1 MVSRSSE
8 GNEGPHPS
16 SRTPG
21 TPAKTR
27 VSKLG
32 SSPSKRDEKSGEGR
46 VVKSS
51 AKDVAELKDYQLGD
65 CLGRGAFGSVY
76 RALNWNTGETV
87 AVKQIKLADLP
98 KSELRVIMLEIDLL
112 KNLDHPNIVKYHG
125 FVKSA
130 ETLNIIL
137 EYCENGSLHSISKN
151 FGRFPENLV
160 GLYMSQVL
168 HGLLYLHEQGVIH
181 RDIKGA
187 NILTTKEGLV
197 KLADFGVAS
206 RTTGL
211 SESSVVGT
219 PYWMA
224 PEVIELSGA
233 TTASDI
239 WSLGCTVI
247 ELLEGKPPY
256 YNLQPMP
263 ALFRIVNDDHPPLPQ
278 GASPAVKDFLMQCFQ
293 KDPNLRV
300 SARKLL
306 KHPWIVNARRSDS
319 VVPKKST
326 EYEEAVRSVQEW
338 NEALR
343 SPGAG
348 TLRKPFR
355 HDRQSPSP
363 LRRNQLPSRNTP
375 TKDAL
380 PAPVVSN
387 AKDQSLLSN
396 ATAEDN
402 WDDDFA
408 TAISPSAL
416 QLPHL
421 RPHDNFGGML
431 SSEKL
436 KAFASLDGTVIK
448 SENSFGD
455 FNDSFRTTLHCG
467 ESDPLQTIRPFP
479 FKQTGTDDGFAQKSP
494 LQMEPKRST
503 PFVHNVPILTQN
515 PVPPSRQARPASFYK
530 ENSVEDY
537 SDIIITDEDVL
548 GRKLNG
554 VKVRMEAN
562 IYPNVDDCLSDLFQE
577 TDEER
582 YISNSADLPPSK
594 EIVRY
599 HTPSRDDEQE
609 PHLRRQLSTKRHR
622 SAVEIHR
629 FAENERDEDFSD
641 ILGPEEVALDK
652 PDSDGSSDRST
663 LMLNSRHS
671 NNSWLGDQDD
681 EDDPFAQLEEGLDEM
696 DLEANIAR
704 DKYARLRGQV
714 EGLVSSLKTS
724 QDEDVLE
731 DISEQLLTIFC
742 DLPETKNIIMSAHG
756 MLPILE
762 ILDTCRRRNVVSCL
776 LKIVNAIIYED
787 YEIQENLC
795 FVGGIPIINEFASKK
810 YPREIR
816 LEAAAFVQ
824 QMYQT
829 STLTLQMFVSAGGLN
844 VLVEFLEDDYEDE
857 RDLVLIGV
865 NGIWSVFELQGST
878 PKNDFCR
885 ILSRSSVLDPLS
897 LVLSR
902 VLDEG
907 GELAEIVE
915 GRIAS
920 IFFVF
925 SQAENHVK
933 EMVAERT
940 VLHRVL
946 KELKRMTPAHQIT
959 MLKFIKN
966 LSMLSTTLDS
976 LQNSNAI
983 DVLTDLLRSTIKRP
997 HFREVSNQILNTI
1010 YNMCRLNKSRQEDA
1024 ALNGIVPLLQKIVKT
1039 ERPLKEFALPILC
1052 DMAHSGK
1059 VGRRELWRN
1068 RGLPFYISLL
1078 SDPYWQVTALD
1089 AIFTWLQ
1096 EETAKV
1102 EEHLLSYHPDQ
1113 PSFTES
1119 IIRCLTVSKA
1129 NAFENLLEPL
1139 QKLLRLSPPIALTFA
1154 REDMFVR
1161 IRQKLH
1167 HNKAAVRL
1175 NLLRI
1180 ISSICEASED
1190 HGGLLAEYGLLEA
1203 IRELEHD
1210 PAILVRDMAG
1220 KLIQANERSESYG
1233 LGKRRPGVR
1242 RGSTATTPPGLLTNQ
1257 SAPSTPSVPRTNQSK
1272 NYFDGREVQRHP
1284 RNALSGSALALRPAS
1299 RDGAS
1304 PALAVGGSK
1313 GSNASSASRNR
1324 LPRDDVRHLYRAAQR
1339 TGRVVGTLAVCI
1351 NDYRVTLKQDTPTE
1365 EERQEAIRACHKR
1378 CAERTLRVL
1387 EKNGSIFIKLGQ
1399 HLSSMGYLLPLE
1411 WTTTFVPLQDK
1422 CPVSSIESVEEMF
1435 VTDTGHR
1442 IDELFSSFEPLPIGA
1457 ASLAQVH
1464 IGTLKETGQKV
1475 AVKVQH
1481 PALAEWVPLDLA
1493 LTRFTFSMLKRF
1505 FPEYDLEWLS
1515 NEMDFSLPQE
1525 LDFRMEAEN
1534 ARRASEYFRNHSDA
1548 PLVIP
1553 EVMWAQK
1560 RILVMEFLSGHRP
1573 DDLEYL
1579 DSNHIDRD
1587 EVSAAFAHIFN
1598 EMIFGDNAPLHCD
1611 PHGGNIAIRKNPNRR
1626 RHNFDIILYDHG
1638 LYRDIPRDL
1647 RRNYAK
1653 LWLAV
1658 IEADEGRMREY
1669 ARKVAGI
1676 TDEQFPLFASAI
1688 TGRDYTV
1695 LANKDVAS
1703 PRTAAEKENISGALG
1718 EGMLQQ
1724 LVELLGQVPRIILLI
1739 LKTND
1744 LTNIACSP
1752 PSARSLDENLHTRQ
1766 GPIRTFLILARYATR
1781 TVFEEKIEN
1790 INETGGM
1797 LRPLNFLRFLW
1808 AWTGYLRVELKLSIY
1823 ETLLSMKSRF
1833 GLI

>member
-8 GNEGPHPS
+8 GAEGPPPS
-16 SRTPG
+16 TSKPPN
-21 TPAKTR
+21 TPAKSR
-27 VSKLG
+27 LSRLG
-32 SSPSKRDEKSGEGR
+32 SSPSKREDKSR
-46 VVKSS
+46 DDRMIKSS

-65 CLGRGAFGSVY
+65 CLGKGAFGSVY

-112 KNLDHPNIVKYHG
+112 KNLDHPNIVKYQG

-137 EYCENGSLHSISKN
+137 EYCENGSLHSIAKN

-256 YNLQPMP
+256 YNMQPMP

-319 VVPKKST
+319 VVPKSST

-343 SPGAG
+343 SPSAG
-348 TLRKPFR
+348 TLRKPVK
-355 HDRQSPSP
+355 HDQSPIP
-363 LRRNQLPSRNTP
+363 VPPTRHTP
-375 TKDAL
+375 TKDTL
-380 PAPVVSN
+380 PSPVSRNVTDRFRSPVP
-387 AKDQSLLSN
+387 
-396 ATAEDN
+396 TEEEEDN

-436 KAFASLDGTVIK
+436 KAFASLDGTMIK
-448 SENSFGD
+448 SDDSFGD
-455 FNDSFRTTLHCG
+455 SDSSFGSSRRSD
-467 ESDPLQTIRPFP
+467 EPDPLETIRPYP
-479 FKQTGTDDGFAQKSP
+479 LKQPTAESTQ
-494 LQMEPKRST
+494 LQELPRSQINKT
-503 PFVHNVPILTQN
+503 SMASMHHVPILTQN
-515 PVPPSRQARPASFYK
+515 PTPPTKQPRPASYYK
-530 ENSVEDY
+530 ENSIEDY
-537 SDIIITDEDVL
+537 SDLIQANEDVL
-548 GRKLNG
+548 DSKLG
-554 VKVRMEAN
+554 A
-562 IYPNVDDCLSDLFQE
+562 FQE
-577 TDEER
+577 ADENLDPFE
-582 YISNSADLPPSK
+582 SSPSK
-594 EIVRY
+594 EAIRNRASAEDVMGQQ
-599 HTPSRDDEQE
+599 PQ
-609 PHLRRQLSTKRHR
+609 LRKQISVKRHR
-622 SAVEIHR
+622 SAVEIQR

-641 ILGPEEVALDK
+641 LLGTDEVMIDQPE
-652 PDSDGSSDRST
+652 SDGSSDQST
-663 LMLNSRHS
+663 LMLNSKLS

-704 DKYARLRGQV
+704 DKHARLRNQV

-724 QDEDVLE
+724 QDEDVLAE
-731 DISEQLLTIFC
+731 ISEQLLTVFC
-742 DLPETKNIIMSAHG
+742 DFPETKNIIISAHG

-762 ILDTCRRRNVVSCL
+762 ILDMCRRRDITSCL
-776 LKIVNAIIYED
+776 LKIVNAIIYND

-885 ILSRSSVLDPLS
+885 ILSRNSVLDPLS

-902 VLDEG
+902 VLDED

-915 GRIAS
+915 GRIAN
-920 IFFVF
+920 IFFIF

-946 KELKRMTPAHQIT
+946 KELRRMTPAHQIT

-983 DVLTDLLRSTIKRP
+983 DVLTDLLRATMKRP

-1068 RGLPFYISLL
+1068 KGLAFYISLL

-1102 EEHLLSYHPDQ
+1102 EEHLLDHRPDR
-1113 PSFTES
+1113 PSFTDS
-1119 IIRCLTVSKA
+1119 IVRCLTISKA

-1139 QKLLRLSPPIALTFA
+1139 QKLLRLSPPIASTLA
-1154 REDMFVR
+1154 RPDLFTR
-1161 IRQKLH
+1161 IGQKLH

-1180 ISSICEASED
+1180 ISSICDSSEEQ
-1190 HGGLLAEYGLLEA
+1190 GGLLAKYGLLDA

-1220 KLIQANERSESYG
+1220 KLIQSNEKSEAYG
-1233 LGKRRPGVR
+1233 MGKRKPMVR
-1242 RGSTATTPPGLLTNQ
+1242 RRSTSATPPNLLANQ
-1257 SAPSTPSVPRTNQSK
+1257 SAPSTPQMNRTSQSK
-1272 NYFDGREVQRHP
+1272 AYYEGKEGSRHP
-1284 RNALSGSALALRPAS
+1284 RNALSGSALALRPGS
-1299 RDGAS
+1299 RDGSTPSLTAG
-1304 PALAVGGSK
+1304 LNGST
-1313 GSNASSASRNR
+1313 GAPRTR
-1324 LPRDDVRHLYRAAQR
+1324 LPRGVSNRMSHVDL
-1339 TGRVVGTLAVCI
+1339 LS
-1351 NDYRVTLKQDTPTE
+1351 E
-1365 EERQEAIRACHKR
+1365 EDSARPSSSLSRRQS
-1378 CAERTLRVL
+1378 VL
-1387 EKNGSIFIKLGQ
+1387 
-1399 HLSSMGYLLPLE
+1399 H
-1411 WTTTFVPLQDK
+1411 
-1422 CPVSSIESVEEMF
+1422 
-1435 VTDTGHR
+1435 
-1442 IDELFSSFEPLPIGA
+1442 
-1457 ASLAQVH
+1457 
-1464 IGTLKETGQKV
+1464 
-1475 AVKVQH
+1475 
-1481 PALAEWVPLDLA
+1481 
-1493 LTRFTFSMLKRF
+1493 
-1505 FPEYDLEWLS
+1505 
-1515 NEMDFSLPQE
+1515 
-1525 LDFRMEAEN
+1525 
-1534 ARRASEYFRNHSDA
+1534 
-1548 PLVIP
+1548 
-1553 EVMWAQK
+1553 
-1560 RILVMEFLSGHRP
+1560 
-1573 DDLEYL
+1573 
-1579 DSNHIDRD
+1579 
-1587 EVSAAFAHIFN
+1587 
-1598 EMIFGDNAPLHCD
+1598 
-1611 PHGGNIAIRKNPNRR
+1611 RR
-1626 RHNFDIILYDHG
+1626 R
-1638 LYRDIPRDL
+1638 RQTQ
-1647 RRNYAK
+1647 
-1653 LWLAV
+1653 
-1658 IEADEGRMREY
+1658 AD
-1669 ARKVAGI
+1669 A
-1676 TDEQFPLFASAI
+1676 D
-1688 TGRDYTV
+1688 
-1695 LANKDVAS
+1695 
-1703 PRTAAEKENISGALG
+1703 
-1718 EGMLQQ
+1718 
-1724 LVELLGQVPRIILLI
+1724 
-1739 LKTND
+1739 
-1744 LTNIACSP
+1744 
-1752 PSARSLDENLHTRQ
+1752 
-1766 GPIRTFLILARYATR
+1766 
-1781 TVFEEKIEN
+1781 
-1790 INETGGM
+1790 
-1797 LRPLNFLRFLW
+1797 
-1808 AWTGYLRVELKLSIY
+1808 WTP
-1823 ETLLSMKSRF
+1823 
-1833 GLI
+1833 

>member
-1 MVSRSSE
+1 MVSRS
-8 GNEGPHPS
+8 NEGPEAPHPA

-21 TPAKTR
+21 APAKGRLTR
-27 VSKLG
+27 LG
-32 SSPSKRDEKSGEGR
+32 SSPSKRDDKAKDDRMG
-46 VVKSS
+46 KTS

-112 KNLDHPNIVKYHG
+112 KNLDHPNIVKYQG

-137 EYCENGSLHSISKN
+137 EYCENGSLHSIAKN
-151 FGRFPENLV
+151 FGRFPETLV
-160 GLYMSQVL
+160 GVYMSQVL
-168 HGLLYLHEQGVIH
+168 HGLLYLHDQGVIH

-326 EYEEAVRSVQEW
+326 EYEEAVKSVQEW

-343 SPGAG
+343 SPESNA
-348 TLRKPFR
+348 
-355 HDRQSPSP
+355 
-363 LRRNQLPSRNTP
+363 LRRGTRNENQNPPSLRLDTRYTP
-375 TKDAL
+375 TKATL
-380 PAPVVSN
+380 PSPVSRTVADKFS
-387 AKDQSLLSN
+387 SPSSGE
-396 ATAEDN
+396 EDN

-421 RPHDNFGGML
+421 RPHDNFGGKL

-436 KAFASLDGTVIK
+436 KAFASLDGTVLK
-448 SENSFGD
+448 SDETFE
-455 FNDSFRTTLHCG
+455 
-467 ESDPLQTIRPFP
+467 ESDDPFKGSLLAGEHDPLKTIRPSP
-479 FKQTGTDDGFAQKSP
+479 SQQANSGTSQSQNGPYGAHMRRGPPLNTAITPAYGGQMLQISSSP
-494 LQMEPKRST
+494 IRQQR
-503 PFVHNVPILTQN
+503 
-515 PVPPSRQARPASFYK
+515 PPLFYK

-537 SDIIITDEDVL
+537 SDLISANEDVL
-548 GRKLNG
+548 DRKIS
-554 VKVRMEAN
+554 A
-562 IYPNVDDCLSDLFQE
+562 FQE
-577 TDEER
+577 NDEHK
-582 YISNSADLPPSK
+582 DLPDTGRPR
-594 EIVRY
+594 EVIRY
-599 HTPSRDDEQE
+599 QSSSEQE
-609 PHLRRQLSTKRHR
+609 DTPRIGRQISVKRYR
-622 SAVEIHR
+622 GTVEIQQ
-629 FAENERDEDFSD
+629 FAENEHDEDFSD
-641 ILGPEEVALDK
+641 ILGVDGVTLDK
-652 PDSDGSSDRST
+652 AESDDGSNKST
-663 LMLNSRHS
+663 LMLNTKLS
-671 NNSWLGDQDD
+671 NNSWLGDLDD
-681 EDDPFAQLEEGLDEM
+681 EDDPFALLEEGLDET

-704 DKYARLRGQV
+704 DKHARLRSQV
-714 EGLVSSLKTS
+714 EGLVGSLKTS
-724 QDEDVLE
+724 QDEEVLG
-731 DISEQLLTIFC
+731 DISEQLLAVFC
-742 DLPETKNIIMSAHG
+742 DFPETKNIIISAHG

-762 ILDTCRRRNVVSCL
+762 ILDLCRRRDITLCL
-776 LKIVNAIIYED
+776 LKIVNAIIYDD

-795 FVGGIPIINEFASKK
+795 FVGGIPIINEFAAKK

-857 RDLVLIGV
+857 RDLVLVGV

-902 VLDEG
+902 VLDEE

-915 GRIAS
+915 GRIAN
-920 IFFVF
+920 IFFIF

-933 EMVAERT
+933 EMVSERT

-1068 RGLPFYISLL
+1068 KGLAFYISLL

-1089 AIFTWLQ
+1089 AIFIWLQ

-1102 EEHLLSYHPDQ
+1102 EEHLLENRYDQ
-1113 PSFTES
+1113 PSFTDA
-1119 IIRCLTVSKA
+1119 IVRCLTLSKA
-1129 NAFENLLEPL
+1129 NAFENILEPL
-1139 QKLLRLSPPIALTFA
+1139 QKLLRLSPPIASTLA
-1154 REDMFVR
+1154 RPDLFSR
-1161 IRQKLH
+1161 LGQKLH
-1167 HNKAAVRL
+1167 HSKAAVRL

-1180 ISSICEASED
+1180 ISSICDSSEQQ
-1190 HGGLLAEYGLLEA
+1190 GGLLAGYGLLDS

-1220 KLIQANERSESYG
+1220 KLIQSSERNDSYG
-1233 LGKRRPGVR
+1233 LGKLKPNVR
-1242 RGSTATTPPGLLTNQ
+1242 RGSTSATSPGLLANQ
-1257 SAPSTPSVPRTNQSK
+1257 PAPVTPQLSRQNQSK
-1272 NYFDGREVQRHP
+1272 GYYDSRETQRRP
-1284 RNALSGSALALRPAS
+1284 RSAISGSALALRPGS
-1299 RDGAS
+1299 RDG
-1304 PALAVGGSK
+1304 PTPGIVGGAN
-1313 GSNASSASRNR
+1313 GSAGASRNR
-1324 LPRDDVRHLYRAAQR
+1324 LARGVSNRLSHIELLPDDDNRIAGSITRRSSVLPRRRRLTQF
-1339 TGRVVGTLAVCI
+1339 
-1351 NDYRVTLKQDTPTE
+1351 E
-1365 EERQEAIRACHKR
+1365 
-1378 CAERTLRVL
+1378 AER
-1387 EKNGSIFIKLGQ
+1387 GS
-1399 HLSSMGYLLPLE
+1399 
-1411 WTTTFVPLQDK
+1411 
-1422 CPVSSIESVEEMF
+1422 
-1435 VTDTGHR
+1435 
-1442 IDELFSSFEPLPIGA
+1442 
-1457 ASLAQVH
+1457 
-1464 IGTLKETGQKV
+1464 
-1475 AVKVQH
+1475 
-1481 PALAEWVPLDLA
+1481 
-1493 LTRFTFSMLKRF
+1493 
-1505 FPEYDLEWLS
+1505 
-1515 NEMDFSLPQE
+1515 
-1525 LDFRMEAEN
+1525 
-1534 ARRASEYFRNHSDA
+1534 
-1548 PLVIP
+1548 
-1553 EVMWAQK
+1553 
-1560 RILVMEFLSGHRP
+1560 
-1573 DDLEYL
+1573 
-1579 DSNHIDRD
+1579 
-1587 EVSAAFAHIFN
+1587 
-1598 EMIFGDNAPLHCD
+1598 
-1611 PHGGNIAIRKNPNRR
+1611 
-1626 RHNFDIILYDHG
+1626 
-1638 LYRDIPRDL
+1638 
-1647 RRNYAK
+1647 
-1653 LWLAV
+1653 
-1658 IEADEGRMREY
+1658 
-1669 ARKVAGI
+1669 
-1676 TDEQFPLFASAI
+1676 
-1688 TGRDYTV
+1688 
-1695 LANKDVAS
+1695 
-1703 PRTAAEKENISGALG
+1703 
-1718 EGMLQQ
+1718 
-1724 LVELLGQVPRIILLI
+1724 
-1739 LKTND
+1739 
-1744 LTNIACSP
+1744 
-1752 PSARSLDENLHTRQ
+1752 
-1766 GPIRTFLILARYATR
+1766 
-1781 TVFEEKIEN
+1781 
-1790 INETGGM
+1790 
-1797 LRPLNFLRFLW
+1797 
-1808 AWTGYLRVELKLSIY
+1808 
-1823 ETLLSMKSRF
+1823 
-1833 GLI
+1833 

>member
-1 MVSRSSE
+1 MVSRS
-8 GNEGPHPS
+8 NEGPEGFPPA

-21 TPAKTR
+21 TPAKGRFTR
-27 VSKLG
+27 LG
-32 SSPSKRDEKSGEGR
+32 SSPSKRDEKTKDDRMG
-46 VVKSS
+46 KTS
-51 AKDVAELKDYQLGD
+51 AKDVAELKDFQLGD

-87 AVKQIKLADLP
+87 AVKQIKLVDLP

-125 FVKSA
+125 FVKSV

-137 EYCENGSLHSISKN
+137 EYCENGSLHSIAKN
-151 FGRFPENLV
+151 FGRFPETLV
-160 GLYMSQVL
+160 GVYMSQVL
-168 HGLLYLHEQGVIH
+168 HGLLYLHDQGVIH

-343 SPGAG
+343 SPESS
-348 TLRKPFR
+348 TLKKGIRNDSQNP
-355 HDRQSPSP
+355 PS
-363 LRRNQLPSRNTP
+363 LRLDTRYTP
-375 TKDAL
+375 TKDTL
-380 PAPVVSN
+380 PSPVSRN
-387 AKDQSLLSN
+387 LADRYRSPIS
-396 ATAEDN
+396 TEEDN

-436 KAFASLDGTVIK
+436 KAFASLDGTVLK
-448 SENSFGD
+448 SD
-455 FNDSFRTTLHCG
+455 DSFEEFDDPFERSPQAG
-467 ESDPLQTIRPFP
+467 EPDPLRTIRPSA
-479 FKQTGTDDGFAQKSP
+479 AQQANAGAPQGQNTPYNQHMKRGPPLKTSINPTAGAQMLQNTSSP
-494 LQMEPKRST
+494 IRQQR
-503 PFVHNVPILTQN
+503 
-515 PVPPSRQARPASFYK
+515 PPLFYK

-537 SDIIITDEDVL
+537 SDLIMANEDVL
-548 GRKLNG
+548 DRKLS
-554 VKVRMEAN
+554 A
-562 IYPNVDDCLSDLFQE
+562 FQE
-577 TDEER
+577 VDENLESLETR
-582 YISNSADLPPSK
+582 SR
-594 EIVRY
+594 EVVRY
-599 HTPSRDDEQE
+599 HGSSDQE
-609 PHLRRQLSTKRHR
+609 DQPQLGRQISVKRRGT
-622 SAVEIHR
+622 VEIHQ
-629 FAENERDEDFSD
+629 FTENETDEDFSD
-641 ILGPEEVALDK
+641 ILGVDGVTLDRAE
-652 PDSDGSSDRST
+652 SDVSSEKST
-663 LMLNSRHS
+663 LMLNSKLS
-671 NNSWLGDQDD
+671 NNSWLGDFDD
-681 EDDPFAQLEEGLDEM
+681 EDDPFAQLEEGLDET

-704 DKYARLRGQV
+704 DKHARLRNQV
-714 EGLVSSLKTS
+714 EGLVASLKTS
-724 QDEDVLE
+724 QDEDVLGE
-731 DISEQLLTIFC
+731 LSEQLLAVFC
-742 DLPETKNIIMSAHG
+742 DFPETKNIIISAHG

-762 ILDTCRRRNVVSCL
+762 ILDLCRRRDITLCL
-776 LKIVNAIIYED
+776 LRIVNAIIYDD

-795 FVGGIPIINEFASKK
+795 FVGGIPIINEFAAKK

-857 RDLVLIGV
+857 RDLVLVGV

-902 VLDEG
+902 VLDEE

-915 GRIAS
+915 GRIAN
-920 IFFVF
+920 IFFIF

-933 EMVAERT
+933 EMVSERT

-1068 RGLPFYISLL
+1068 KGLAFYISLL

-1089 AIFTWLQ
+1089 AIFIWLQ

-1102 EEHLLSYHPDQ
+1102 EEHLLENRYDQ
-1113 PSFTES
+1113 ASFTDE
-1119 IIRCLTVSKA
+1119 IVRCLTLSKA
-1129 NAFENLLEPL
+1129 NAFENILEPL
-1139 QKLLRLSPPIALTFA
+1139 QKLLRLSPPIASTLA
-1154 REDMFVR
+1154 RPDLFSR
-1161 IRQKLH
+1161 IGQKLH

-1180 ISSICEASED
+1180 ISSICDSTEEQ
-1190 HGGLLAEYGLLEA
+1190 GGLLTRYGLLDA

-1210 PAILVRDMAG
+1210 PAVLVRDMAG
-1220 KLIQANERSESYG
+1220 KLIRSNEKSESYG
-1233 LGKRRPGVR
+1233 LGKRKPNMR
-1242 RGSTATTPPGLLTNQ
+1242 RGSTSASSPGLLVNQ
-1257 SAPSTPSVPRTNQSK
+1257 SAPVTPQVSRQSQSK
-1272 NYFDGREVQRHP
+1272 GYFDGRETQRHP
-1284 RNALSGSALALRPAS
+1284 RTALSSSALALRPGS
-1299 RDGAS
+1299 REGA
-1304 PALAVGGSK
+1304 
-1313 GSNASSASRNR
+1313 
-1324 LPRDDVRHLYRAAQR
+1324 
-1339 TGRVVGTLAVCI
+1339 
-1351 NDYRVTLKQDTPTE
+1351 TP
-1365 EERQEAIRACHKR
+1365 
-1378 CAERTLRVL
+1378 
-1387 EKNGSIFIKLGQ
+1387 S
-1399 HLSSMGYLLPLE
+1399 
-1411 WTTTFVPLQDK
+1411 
-1422 CPVSSIESVEEMF
+1422 
-1435 VTDTGHR
+1435 
-1442 IDELFSSFEPLPIGA
+1442 
-1457 ASLAQVH
+1457 
-1464 IGTLKETGQKV
+1464 
-1475 AVKVQH
+1475 
-1481 PALAEWVPLDLA
+1481 
-1493 LTRFTFSMLKRF
+1493 
-1505 FPEYDLEWLS
+1505 
-1515 NEMDFSLPQE
+1515 
-1525 LDFRMEAEN
+1525 
-1534 ARRASEYFRNHSDA
+1534 
-1548 PLVIP
+1548 
-1553 EVMWAQK
+1553 
-1560 RILVMEFLSGHRP
+1560 
-1573 DDLEYL
+1573 
-1579 DSNHIDRD
+1579 
-1587 EVSAAFAHIFN
+1587 
-1598 EMIFGDNAPLHCD
+1598 
-1611 PHGGNIAIRKNPNRR
+1611 
-1626 RHNFDIILYDHG
+1626 
-1638 LYRDIPRDL
+1638 
-1647 RRNYAK
+1647 
-1653 LWLAV
+1653 
-1658 IEADEGRMREY
+1658 
-1669 ARKVAGI
+1669 
-1676 TDEQFPLFASAI
+1676 
-1688 TGRDYTV
+1688 
-1695 LANKDVAS
+1695 
-1703 PRTAAEKENISGALG
+1703 ISGANGSSAAPRSRIARGASNRLSH
-1718 EGMLQQ
+1718 
-1724 LVELLGQVPRIILLI
+1724 VELLAEDDTRLPSSISRRQSILPRRRR
-1739 LKTND
+1739 
-1744 LTNIACSP
+1744 LTQQEP
-1752 PSARSLDENLHTRQ
+1752 ER
-1766 GPIRTFLILARYATR
+1766 GP
-1781 TVFEEKIEN
+1781 
-1790 INETGGM
+1790 
-1797 LRPLNFLRFLW
+1797 
-1808 AWTGYLRVELKLSIY
+1808 
-1823 ETLLSMKSRF
+1823 
-1833 GLI
+1833 